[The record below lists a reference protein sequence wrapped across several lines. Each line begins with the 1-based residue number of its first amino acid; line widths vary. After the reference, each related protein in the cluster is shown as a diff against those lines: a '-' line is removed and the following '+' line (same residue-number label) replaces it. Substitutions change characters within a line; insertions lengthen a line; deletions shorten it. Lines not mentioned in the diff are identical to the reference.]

1 MQKPELESVYEP
13 VAVSPATFS
22 VAEVLAVQLSLGLLT
37 VKECDALIVQVVA
50 SIDTGDPSA
59 ANAATSFPLGA
70 CFTWSQ
76 GGVAGF
82 VQNPLLLGSP
92 YVSFHAPVGSQVAS
106 AFAPVSTPRHA
117 TPASQIVTLPD
128 HVHSSEGLHGD
139 PATGQGPGGAP
150 PLPPQLPPVDSV
162 AHANVP
168 LVVHEQTVLVSQLFA

>member
-1 MQKPELESVYEP
+1 MSPE
-13 VAVSPATFS
+13 TFS
-22 VAEVLAVQLSLGLLT
+22 VADVFAVQLSLGLLT
-37 VKECDALIVQVVA
+37 VKECDALIVHVVA
-50 SIDTGDPSA
+50 SIVTGEPTA
-59 ANAATSFPLGA
+59 ANSASSLPLGA
-70 CFTWSQ
+70 FFTWSQ

-128 HVHSSEGLHGD
+128 HVHSSEALHVD
-139 PATGQGPGGAP
+139 PAAGQGPEDAP
-150 PLPPQLPPVDSV
+150 PLPAQLPPVDSV

-168 LVVHEQTVLVSQLFA
+168 LVAHEQTVFVSQLFG